1 MKLLSPASFAWLA
14 AYLVAMGLVVWMVT
28 WARSWAIA
36 TYDTPAGHE
45 HWQEDRDE
53 LGEQQATDENP
64 VRRHVARTDDP
75 PALVMLQ
82 DNFGVSLGGALL
94 LSTAVFAA
102 IAFLARGALSPSP
115 QVRRPEEETGGKR

>member
-1 MKLLSPASFAWLA
+1 MKLFSPVSFAWLA

-36 TYDTPAGHE
+36 TYDTPAAHQQWEQYREEEGE
-45 HWQEDRDE
+45 RQESGD
-53 LGEQQATDENP
+53 TP
-64 VRRHVARTDDP
+64 VKRHVARTDDP

-102 IAFLARGALSPSP
+102 IAFLARGALTASP
-115 QVRRPEEETGGKR
+115 RPLDGDNEPEA

>member
-1 MKLLSPASFAWLA
+1 MKLFSPVSFAWLA

-36 TYDTPAGHE
+36 TYDTPSGHAN
-45 HWQEDRDE
+45 WQEDRDE
-53 LGEQQATDENP
+53 LGEQQATGENP

-102 IAFLARGALSPSP
+102 IAFLARGALTASP
-115 QVRRPEEETGGKR
+115 RPVVSDNEPEA